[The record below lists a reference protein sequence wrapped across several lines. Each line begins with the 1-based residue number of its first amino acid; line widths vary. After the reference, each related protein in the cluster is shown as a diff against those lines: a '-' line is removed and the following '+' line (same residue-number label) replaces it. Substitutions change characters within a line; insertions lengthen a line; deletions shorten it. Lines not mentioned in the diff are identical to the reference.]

1 MPQIR
6 ILNSP
11 IENET
16 DPVLLNGSQILPR
29 VAKWPSPG
37 DNRCGDDFEPN

>member
-16 DPVLLNGSQILPR
+16 DPVLLNGSQISSSCK
-29 VAKWPSPG
+29 VAISRRQSLW
-37 DNRCGDDFEPN
+37 R